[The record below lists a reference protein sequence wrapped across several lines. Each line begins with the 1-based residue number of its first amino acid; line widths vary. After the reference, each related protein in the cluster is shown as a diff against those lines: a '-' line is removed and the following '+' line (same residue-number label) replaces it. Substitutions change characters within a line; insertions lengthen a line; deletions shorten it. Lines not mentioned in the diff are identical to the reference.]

1 MNPQTPN
8 PNGTN
13 VVDASPSA
21 PAPGVRCYRRTCHG
35 HQCRLRPLSP
45 GGLCFRHASLQ
56 SQVKQLVDVD
66 LSGDFAAQLAE
77 LKSAEQ
83 INDFL
88 RKLLILVAQNR
99 ISVRRAAVLAYITNQ
114 LLRTVSIMNKE
125 NEDEPQIICDMP
137 RPERDRLP
145 LPEPTYADLRT

>member
-13 VVDASPSA
+13 EVDASPSA
-21 PAPGVRCYRRTCHG
+21 PAPAARCYRRTRHG

-56 SQVKQLVDVD
+56 SQVQQPVDVD
-66 LSGDFAAQLAE
+66 LSADFAAQLAE

-83 INDFL
+83 ISDFL
-88 RKLLILVAQNR
+88 GKLLVLVVQNR
-99 ISVRRAAVLAYITNQ
+99 ISVPRGGPRLHHQPTPPHRLHHEQGERR
-114 LLRTVSIMNKE
+114 
-125 NEDEPQIICDMP
+125 
-137 RPERDRLP
+137 
-145 LPEPTYADLRT
+145 

>member
-8 PNGTN
+8 PNGTDA
-13 VVDASPSA
+13 VDAFPSA
-21 PAPGVRCYRRTCHG
+21 PAPGARCHRRTRHG

-56 SQVKQLVDVD
+56 SKVKQPLDVD
-66 LSGDFAAQLAE
+66 LSGEFTAQLAE

-83 INDFL
+83 LNDFL
-88 RKLLILVAQNR
+88 GKLLVLVVQNR

-125 NEDEPQIICDMP
+125 DKDNPQVIFDMP
-137 RPERDRLP
+137 GPERHRVP
-145 LPEPTYADLRT
+145 SPEPTYADLRT